1 MWWLRSG
8 SATSCAPEPALC
20 RTPLHLVPLPGLT
33 WGPTLRA
40 SNIIAVGA
48 AATDRRSSMRV
59 MVSAAH
65 RTMCCSCAVIAAAM
79 SRIAPACC
87 AFSPATLNACC
98 AARAST
104 LCAPLV
110 TGIMC
115 TWRKGGRDKDAISFV
130 ARGHTAHIYTSGLG
144 KKAQSSTFQQSS
156 VPIPPPLLCWPALA
170 RRTPGAPLI
179 TCCAPAAPAAPQP
192 STTAVECCT
201 ELITPWI
208 SATVPW
214 ICCRTQSGAGGSSC
228 NVSRPFKFRW
238 KRVWG
243 P

>member
-1 MWWLRSG
+1 
-8 SATSCAPEPALC
+8 
-20 RTPLHLVPLPGLT
+20 
-33 WGPTLRA
+33 
-40 SNIIAVGA
+40 
-48 AATDRRSSMRV
+48 MRL

-156 VPIPPPLLCWPALA
+156 VPIPPPPPLLARLGASHSRGPADHLLCSCRARGPPAVHYSGGVLHRA
-170 RRTPGAPLI
+170 HHALDLRD
-179 TCCAPAAPAAPQP
+179 CALDLLQDA
-192 STTAVECCT
+192 E
-201 ELITPWI
+201 W
-208 SATVPW
+208 
-214 ICCRTQSGAGGSSC
+214 G
-228 NVSRPFKFRW
+228 RW
-238 KRVWG
+238 VIMQCE
-243 P
+243 